1 LRGIMSRFPP
11 IATARRRTN
20 SLDNSALGQ
29 YPLPP
34 ITFVPLPEMKKN
46 ILVIGVI
53 AALLLIGGGGYWIG
67 KTQSGSS
74 TSTVSAAVGPQ
85 TGAKIVPGGAGS
97 TGSIAIEAT
106 RVRSVRMSQGLTA
119 VGSLRSDESVTVRPE
134 VSGRISEFGFREGQR
149 VDKGATLIR
158 FDTSVQRAELEQ
170 AEANLGL
177 SKSRLERSR
186 DLFTKGFISAQAR
199 DEAESNFKVA
209 QATYDLSQARL
220 TKLEIKAPFSGIV
233 GLRMVSIGDY
243 VKDGQDIVNLE
254 GIDPLKVDFRIP
266 EIYLKQVAVGQ
277 SMQIALDAFP
287 NQTFQGKVFAINP
300 LVDTNG
306 RSIVIRAVVKNAE
319 ARLRPGMF
327 ARVRLLFS
335 EARDSVAV
343 PEQSLIPVGDEHYLF
358 KVVDGRAQR
367 FKVEIGQ
374 RREGQVE
381 ILQGLVAGE
390 VVVTAGQL
398 KLRDGSQVS
407 VADAATPGKADSR
420 TASDDTPLA
429 PPGGSNTSARVSTGG
444 KT

>member
-1 LRGIMSRFPP
+1 ML
-11 IATARRRTN
+11 IAGT
-20 SLDNSALGQ
+20 
-29 YPLPP
+29 
-34 ITFVPLPEMKKN
+34 
-46 ILVIGVI
+46 I
-53 AALLLIGGGGYWIG
+53 AGLLFIGGSGYWIG
-67 KTQSGSS
+67 KSQTSANAGGNVAAGAAPASPRPGSGA
-74 TSTVSAAVGPQ
+74 TGP
-85 TGAKIVPGGAGS
+85 ASGG
-97 TGSIAIEAT
+97 IAIEAS
-106 RVRSVRMSQGLTA
+106 RVKSVRMAQGLTA
-119 VGSLRSDESVTVRPE
+119 VGSLRSDESVTIRPE
-134 VSGRISEFGFREGQR
+134 VSGRISEIGFREGQR
-149 VDKGATLIR
+149 VEMGTTLIR
-158 FDTSVQRAELEQ
+158 FDTSVQRAELAQ

-220 TKLEIKAPFSGIV
+220 TKLEIKAPFAGIV

-266 EIYLKQVAVGQ
+266 EIYLKQVAAGQ
-277 SMQIALDAFP
+277 SLQITLDAFP
-287 NQTFQGKVFAINP
+287 NQTFQGKVYAINP

-306 RSIVIRAVVKNAE
+306 RSIVIRALVKNTE

-335 EARDSVAV
+335 DERDSVAV
-343 PEQSLIPVGDEHYLF
+343 PEQSLIPVGDDQYLF

-374 RREGQVE
+374 RRGGQVE
-381 ILQGLVAGE
+381 ILQGLAAGE

-398 KLRDGSQVS
+398 KLRDGSQVKI
-407 VADAATPGKADSR
+407 AEDSR
-420 TASDDTPLA
+420 
-429 PPGGSNTSARVSTGG
+429 PGPAESKSAREDTNSSLPRVGAGNTGEGAKAGG
-444 KT
+444 KS

>member
-1 LRGIMSRFPP
+1 M
-11 IATARRRTN
+11 N
-20 SLDNSALGQ
+20 
-29 YPLPP
+29 
-34 ITFVPLPEMKKN
+34 KN
-46 ILVIGVI
+46 LVVAGVV

-67 KTQSGSS
+67 KKQS
-74 TSTVSAAVGPQ
+74 TSIPSNIST
-85 TGAKIVPGGAGS
+85 PGGSQTAAKTSSG
-97 TGSIAIEAT
+97 GPGAPGGIAIEAIT
-106 RVRSVRMSQGLTA
+106 VKSVRMAQGLTA

-158 FDTSVQRAELEQ
+158 FDTSVQRAELDQ

-277 SMQIALDAFP
+277 SLQITLDAFS

-306 RSIVIRAVVKNAE
+306 RSIVIRALVKNSD

-335 EARDSVAV
+335 DERDSVAV
-343 PEQSLIPVGDEHYLF
+343 PEQSLIPVGEEQYLF

-367 FKVEIGQ
+367 YKVEIGQ
-374 RREGQVE
+374 RRQGQVE
-381 ILQGLVAGE
+381 ILQGLAAGDM
-390 VVVTAGQL
+390 VVTAGQL
-398 KLRDGSQVS
+398 KLRDGSAVKITGE
-407 VADAATPGKADSR
+407 ARLGKAESKSAD
-420 TASDDTPLA
+420 DDTKPAL
-429 PPGGSNTSARVSTGG
+429 PGGAVGNSSAGAKEGAKS
-444 KT
+444 

>member
-1 LRGIMSRFPP
+1 MNKTL
-11 IATARRRTN
+11 
-20 SLDNSALGQ
+20 ALA
-29 YPLPP
+29 
-34 ITFVPLPEMKKN
+34 
-46 ILVIGVI
+46 GVF

-67 KTQSGSS
+67 KTQSNSVAS
-74 TSTVSAAVGPQ
+74 NTSA
-85 TGAKIVPGGAGS
+85 PGGSQAVAKTNSGGPS
-97 TGSIAIEAT
+97 APGGIAVEAIT
-106 RVRSVRMSQGLTA
+106 VKSVRMAQGLTA

-277 SMQIALDAFP
+277 SLQITLDAFS

-306 RSIVIRAVVKNAE
+306 RSIVIRALVKNSD

-335 EARDSVAV
+335 DERDSVAV
-343 PEQSLIPVGDEHYLF
+343 PEQSLIPVGEEQYLF

-374 RREGQVE
+374 RRQGQVE
-381 ILQGLVAGE
+381 ILQGLAAGDM
-390 VVVTAGQL
+390 VVTAGQL
-398 KLRDGSQVS
+398 KLRDGSAVKITDES
-407 VADAATPGKADSR
+407 RLGKIEPKSAADDAK
-420 TASDDTPLA
+420 TAL
-429 PPGGSNTSARVSTGG
+429 PGGVVGNSNAGAKEGAKS
-444 KT
+444 

>member
-1 LRGIMSRFPP
+1 MNKSF
-11 IATARRRTN
+11 
-20 SLDNSALGQ
+20 
-29 YPLPP
+29 
-34 ITFVPLPEMKKN
+34 
-46 ILVIGVI
+46 VI
-53 AALLLIGGGGYWIG
+53 AGAVAGLLIVGGGGYWFG
-67 KTQSGSS
+67 KAQSNS
-74 TSTVSAAVGPQ
+74 VAADNAP
-85 TGAKIVPGGAGS
+85 AGGAAGITKS
-97 TGSIAIEAT
+97 GQPAPGTVVEAT
-106 RVRSVRMSQGLTA
+106 RVKSVRMAQGLTA
-119 VGSLRSDESVTVRPE
+119 VGSLRSDESVTIRPE
-134 VSGRISEFGFREGQR
+134 VSGRISEINFREGQH
-149 VDKGATLIR
+149 VDMGLTLIR

-177 SKSRLERSR
+177 NKSRLERSR

-209 QATYDLSQARL
+209 QANFDLAQARL
-220 TKLEIKAPFSGIV
+220 TKLDIKAPFSGIV

-277 SMQIALDAFP
+277 ALQIGLDAFP

-306 RSIVIRAVVKNAE
+306 RSIVIRAMVKNTE
-319 ARLRPGMF
+319 SRLRPGMF

-335 EARDSVAV
+335 DDRDSVAV
-343 PEQSLIPVGDEHYLF
+343 PEQSLIPLGDDQYLF

-374 RREGQVE
+374 RRDGQVE
-381 ILQGLVAGE
+381 ILQGVTAGE

-398 KLRDGSQVS
+398 KLRDGSQVKI
-407 VADAATPGKADSR
+407 ADEIRLGDAESKS
-420 TASDDTPLA
+420 ASGDPVRPL
-429 PPGGSNTSARVSTGG
+429 PGGPSTNTRTKVGEKS
-444 KT
+444 